1 VLLVAVAIG
10 ALLAAAYSGF
20 RFWAEEVPVETL
32 LKRANR
38 ARAAQDYAAT
48 EELCLQLVGR
58 EGPTPSVL
66 LMAGEAAAKQGRLTE
81 ALGYYAQIPPDA
93 GKYAALGCAAAGD
106 LLLKAYHA
114 SAAEAQF
121 RRALQIDPTLGL
133 VHDRLA
139 YLLGIEGRRFESFPH
154 LFTQLRANC
163 FSMEPLI
170 LLGNHEAPINQTDE
184 LKKFRE
190 ATPDDLMPLL
200 GEARL
205 AIRYTHLDEAKRLLK
220 QVLSQAPRQI
230 EAQAELGRVLLAQD
244 DPEFGRWLHDSA
256 PAAEAHPDVWM
267 LRGLWAKRR
276 GAARGAAR
284 CFWEALRRDP
294 LHQAAT
300 YQLAQS
306 LKSLG
311 DAKAARWLSDRAAQL
326 QNLARVAESLYVNRD
341 NLGLM
346 RSAAELTESLG
357 CIWEA
362 CAWRRLILD
371 RVPHDGASRDA
382 LQRLAAKL
390 ENDTPLVLDSDN
402 PAKQIDLTDFPLPRW
417 DAEPS
422 ENRPSAPE
430 LAKSRPRFANVAA
443 QAGIDFSYA
452 NGSQSDREDR
462 QIFRDTGGGVA
473 VLDYD
478 GDGWP
483 DIYLTQGCR
492 HPLATSSSD
501 PLDRLYRNRGD
512 GTFEDVTARSLL
524 AEDRYSQGVAV
535 GDFNNDGFPDL
546 YVANIGAN
554 RLFVNQQDGTFR
566 DISEEAGIGGEAW
579 TTSCVLADLNGD
591 GLCDI
596 YDVNYIQGEGVYERT
611 CPYKGRERS
620 CAPTVF
626 QPQPDCFWLN
636 LGDGRFADQ
645 TAAAGLTAACGNGL
659 GAVAGD
665 LDGSGR
671 LSVFVAD
678 DQDANL
684 CFFNETAALGEAPK
698 FVERGLLSGLAY
710 DAEGKAL
717 ACMGIAAADA
727 NEDGKLDLYV
737 TNFFE
742 ESNTLYLQLDG
753 GMFVDATGQSGLQEP
768 SYRMLGFGT
777 QFLDADL
784 DGHLDLIVA
793 NGHVEDLTFQQVPF
807 EMRPQYFRGLG
818 AGRFQELPAAE
829 LGEFFQGEHLG
840 RGLARIDFN
849 RDGREDFVVSHLD
862 SPVALVANTSTEI
875 GHFLAVQLRGV
886 QSSRDAVGA
895 RVTIEVG
902 GRTRTGWLLG
912 GDGYQASNQRQL
924 IFGLGADEHVEKL
937 SIRWP
942 SGLVQEFADLAA
954 DQELIFV
961 EGSPRITPL
970 PSLSPAD
977 LRLLLIRLR
986 RSGADCL
993 ESLHYLLFQGRL
1005 PQFLERRAQ
1014 CVRGRP
1020 VGVGSQFV
1028 EKKQRAA

>member
-1 VLLVAVAIG
+1 M
-10 ALLAAAYSGF
+10 AAAYSGS

-32 LKRANR
+32 LSR
-38 ARAAQDYAAT
+38 AREALAAQDYATA

-66 LMAGEAAAKQGRLTE
+66 LMAGEAAEKQGRRTE

-93 GKYAALGCAAAGD
+93 GKEAALGYAAAGD

-121 RRALQIDPTLGL
+121 RRALEIDPTFGL

-139 YLLGIEGRRFESFPH
+139 YLLGIEGRRFESLPH
-154 LFTQLRANC
+154 LFGQLRANC
-163 FSMEPLI
+163 FSMVPLI
-170 LLGNHEAPINQTDE
+170 LLGNHEAPINLTDE

-190 ATPDDLMPLL
+190 ATPDDLMPLI

-205 AIRYTHLDEAKRLLK
+205 AIRYTHMDEAKRLLK
-220 QVLSQAPRQI
+220 QVLGQSPRQI
-230 EAQAELGRVLLAQD
+230 EALAELGKALMAQD
-244 DPEFGRWLHDSA
+244 DQEFSRWLLDSA

-267 LRGLWAKRR
+267 LRGLWAKRQ
-276 GAARGAAR
+276 GDERGAAR
-284 CFWEALRRDP
+284 CFWETLRRDP

-306 LKSLG
+306 LKLLG
-311 DAKAARWLSDRAAQL
+311 DAKPAGWLSDRAGQL
-326 QNLARVAESLYVNRD
+326 QNLGRVAESLFVNRD

-346 RSAAELTESLG
+346 HSAAELTESLG

-362 CAWRRLILD
+362 CAWRQLILD
-371 RVPHDGASRDA
+371 LDPRDGASRNA

-402 PAKQIDLTDFPLPRW
+402 PAQQIDLSGFPLPRW
-417 DAEPS
+417 DVDPS
-422 ENRPSAPE
+422 EHRPKAPE
-430 LAKSRPRFANVAA
+430 LAKSRPSFADVAA
-443 QAGIDFSYA
+443 QAGIDFRYN

-462 QIFRDTGGGVA
+462 QIFRDTGGGAA

-483 DIYLTQGCR
+483 DIYLTQGRR
-492 HPLATSSSD
+492 HPLAASSAD

-524 AEDRYSQGVAV
+524 AEDRYSQGVGV

-554 RLFVNQQDGTFR
+554 RLYVNQQDGTFR
-566 DISEEAGIGGEAW
+566 DVSEEAGVGGETW
-579 TTSCVLADLNGD
+579 TTSCILADLNGD

-626 QPQPDCFWLN
+626 QPQPDRFWLN
-636 LGDGRFADQ
+636 LGDGRFAEQ
-645 TAAAGLTAACGNGL
+645 SETAGLVADFGNGL

-665 LDGSGR
+665 FDGSGR

-710 DAEGKAL
+710 DADGKAL
-717 ACMGIAAADA
+717 ACMGVAAADA

-768 SYRMLGFGT
+768 SYSMLGFGT

-784 DGHLDLIVA
+784 DGHLDLVVA
-793 NGHVEDLTFQQVPF
+793 NGHVENLAFQQVPF
-807 EMRPQYFRGLG
+807 KMRPQFFRGLG
-818 AGRFQELPAAE
+818 AGRFQELPPAE
-829 LGEFFQGEHLG
+829 LGEFFQGEYLG

-849 RDGREDFVVSHLD
+849 RDGLEDFVVSRLD
-862 SPVALVANTSTEI
+862 TPVALVANTSTET
-875 GHFLAVQLRGV
+875 GHFLALRLHGV

-895 RVTIEVG
+895 RVTIEAG
-902 GRTRTGWLLG
+902 GSTRTGWLLG
-912 GDGYQASNQRQL
+912 GDGYMASNQRQL
-924 IFGLGADEHVEKL
+924 IFGLGAAERVEKL
-937 SIRWP
+937 NIRWP
-942 SGLVQEFADLAA
+942 SGLLQEFADLAA

-961 EGSPRITPL
+961 EGSSRITPL
-970 PSLSPAD
+970 P
-977 LRLLLIRLR
+977 R
-986 RSGADCL
+986 
-993 ESLHYLLFQGRL
+993 
-1005 PQFLERRAQ
+1005 
-1014 CVRGRP
+1014 
-1020 VGVGSQFV
+1020 
-1028 EKKQRAA
+1028 